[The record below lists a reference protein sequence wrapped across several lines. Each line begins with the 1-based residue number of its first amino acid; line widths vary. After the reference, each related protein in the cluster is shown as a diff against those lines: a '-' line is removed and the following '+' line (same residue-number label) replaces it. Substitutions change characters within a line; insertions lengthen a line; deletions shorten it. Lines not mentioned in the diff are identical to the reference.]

1 MHGICIKIMRN
12 VINYK
17 LENNITSAKRRI
29 FAKSTNM
36 HHFWTQA
43 EVLSLIRTAR
53 TEYMTMNSAHKVN
66 LLYII

>member
-1 MHGICIKIMRN
+1 MHGTSIKIRCN

-17 LENNITSAKRRI
+17 LEKDITSAKKHI
-29 FAKSTNM
+29 FAKSTAM

-43 EVLSLIRTAR
+43 EVLLPQQSCQNRR
-53 TEYMTMNSAHKVN
+53 YDQNPAHKAK